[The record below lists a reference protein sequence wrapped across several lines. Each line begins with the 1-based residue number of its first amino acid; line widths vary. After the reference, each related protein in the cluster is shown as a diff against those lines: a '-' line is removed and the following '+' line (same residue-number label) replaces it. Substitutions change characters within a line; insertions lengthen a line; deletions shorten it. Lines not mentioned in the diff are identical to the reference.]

1 MVHLKSTLLCLFL
14 IFGSNIS
21 AQQLT
26 PQTIGNAG
34 NSSSNGNILLESSI
48 GGLLITTV
56 NTNNFMYTPG
66 FLQPY
71 AGVTNTTPVINNIN
85 PGSSAGIDNAGT
97 TFIKNNAM
105 LEFTVGEFAST
116 TFSKNTSMIT
126 QGILQ
131 PTFSLQA
138 PLPVLGLEFNAK
150 RINNSKVQ
158 LDWKTVQEI
167 DNKGFYVERKK
178 ETETNFTQL
187 HFVKSA
193 APNGYSSLP
202 LNYSHIDAND
212 FRGKTY
218 YRLKQED
225 LDGKFM
231 YSIVRLVNGNNGK
244 VISMKA
250 WPIPSTG
257 PVNISAEGIENDVLL
272 VFDNNGRLM
281 KQLPI
286 TAKTP
291 VQLSGL
297 APGSYIVKLSSHE
310 ELYQK
315 IIVQ

>member
-1 MVHLKSTLLCLFL
+1 MKYYIIVLLL
-14 IFGSNIS
+14 IVANHVKAQTITPAIINNSGTRGVANNIHFEFS
-21 AQQLT
+21 LGESFT
-26 PQTIGNAG
+26 TTIGNG
-34 NSSSNGNILLESSI
+34 
-48 GGLLITTV
+48 TV
-56 NTNNFMYTPG
+56 
-66 FLQPY
+66 
-71 AGVTNTTPVINNIN
+71 
-85 PGSSAGIDNAGT
+85 
-97 TFIKNNAM
+97 
-105 LEFTVGEFAST
+105 
-116 TFSKNTSMIT
+116 IT
-126 QGILQ
+126 QGLLQ
-131 PTFSLQA
+131 PITLAQA

-158 LDWKTVQEI
+158 LDWKTAQEI

-178 ETETNFTQL
+178 ENEINFTQL

-193 APNGYSSLP
+193 APNGNSSLP
-202 LNYSHIDAND
+202 LNYSHVDAND

-231 YSIVRLVNGNNGK
+231 YSIVRLINGNNGK

-257 PVNISAEGIENDVLL
+257 PVNISAEGIENDVVL

-281 KQLPI
+281 KQLTI
-286 TAKTP
+286 TAQTP
-291 VQLSGL
+291 VQLTGL
-297 APGSYIVKLSSHE
+297 APGTYIVKLGSQK

>member
-1 MVHLKSTLLCLFL
+1 MKYYIIILLV
-14 IFGSNIS
+14 IVSNHVK
-21 AQQLT
+21 AQTIVPAIINNSGTAGVAYNIHFEFNLGESFT
-26 PQTIGNAG
+26 TTIGNG
-34 NSSSNGNILLESSI
+34 
-48 GGLLITTV
+48 TV
-56 NTNNFMYTPG
+56 
-66 FLQPY
+66 
-71 AGVTNTTPVINNIN
+71 
-85 PGSSAGIDNAGT
+85 
-97 TFIKNNAM
+97 
-105 LEFTVGEFAST
+105 
-116 TFSKNTSMIT
+116 IT
-126 QGILQ
+126 QGLLQ
-131 PTFSLQA
+131 PITLTQA

-178 ETETNFTQL
+178 ENEINFTQL

-193 APNGYSSLP
+193 APNGNSSSP
-202 LNYSHIDAND
+202 LNYSHVDAND

-225 LDGKFM
+225 IDGKFM

-250 WPIPSTG
+250 WPIPSSG
-257 PVNISAEGIENDVLL
+257 PVNISAEGIETDVIL

-281 KQLPI
+281 KQLTI
-286 TAKTP
+286 TAQTP
-291 VQLSGL
+291 VQLTGL
-297 APGSYIVKLSSHE
+297 APGTYIVKLGSQK

>member
-1 MVHLKSTLLCLFL
+1 MKYYIIILLV
-14 IFGSNIS
+14 IVSNHVK
-21 AQQLT
+21 AQTIT
-26 PQTIGNAG
+26 PATINNSGTSGVVNNVYFEFNLGENFTTTIGNG
-34 NSSSNGNILLESSI
+34 
-48 GGLLITTV
+48 TV
-56 NTNNFMYTPG
+56 
-66 FLQPY
+66 
-71 AGVTNTTPVINNIN
+71 
-85 PGSSAGIDNAGT
+85 
-97 TFIKNNAM
+97 
-105 LEFTVGEFAST
+105 
-116 TFSKNTSMIT
+116 IT
-126 QGILQ
+126 QGLLQ
-131 PTFSLQA
+131 PITLTQG

-150 RINNSKVQ
+150 RINNNKVQ
-158 LDWKTVQEI
+158 LDWKTIQEI

-178 ETETNFTQL
+178 ESEVNFTQL

-193 APNGYSSLP
+193 AANGNSSLP
-202 LNYSHIDAND
+202 LNYSHIDTNS

-257 PVNISAEGIENDVLL
+257 PVNISAEGIEDDAVL
-272 VFDNNGRLM
+272 VYDSNGRLI
-281 KQLPI
+281 KQLTI

-291 VQLSGL
+291 VQITGL
-297 APGSYIVKLSSHE
+297 MPGSYIVKLGSQK

>member
-1 MVHLKSTLLCLFL
+1 MKSTFLSATLLVMIVFSKAQTIQPTVLNSS
-14 IFGSNIS
+14 GSSGIANNIHFEFNLGES
-21 AQQLT
+21 FT
-26 PQTIGNAG
+26 TTIGN
-34 NSSSNGNILLESSI
+34 
-48 GGLLITTV
+48 
-56 NTNNFMYTPG
+56 
-66 FLQPY
+66 
-71 AGVTNTTPVINNIN
+71 
-85 PGSSAGIDNAGT
+85 GT
-97 TFIKNNAM
+97 F
-105 LEFTVGEFAST
+105 
-116 TFSKNTSMIT
+116 IT
-126 QGILQ
+126 QGLLQ
-131 PTFSLQA
+131 PITLAQA

-167 DNKGFYVERKK
+167 DNKGFYVEWKK
-178 ETETNFTQL
+178 ENEINFTQL

-193 APNGYSSLP
+193 APNGNSSSP
-202 LNYSHIDAND
+202 LNYSHVDAND

-225 LDGKFM
+225 IDGKFM

-257 PVNISAEGIENDVLL
+257 PVNISADGIENDVLF

-281 KQLPI
+281 KQLTI
-286 TAKTP
+286 TAQTP
-291 VQLSGL
+291 VQLTGL
-297 APGSYIVKLSSHE
+297 APGTYIVKLGSQK

>member
-1 MVHLKSTLLCLFL
+1 MKQLQILLILLFQITIL
-14 IFGSNIS
+14 S
-21 AQQLT
+21 AQTITGSVTNSSGSSGTVNNIHFEFNLGET
-26 PQTIGNAG
+26 FTTTIGN
-34 NSSSNGNILLESSI
+34 E
-48 GGLLITTV
+48 TV
-56 NTNNFMYTPG
+56 
-66 FLQPY
+66 
-71 AGVTNTTPVINNIN
+71 
-85 PGSSAGIDNAGT
+85 
-97 TFIKNNAM
+97 
-105 LEFTVGEFAST
+105 
-116 TFSKNTSMIT
+116 IT
-126 QGILQ
+126 QGLLQ
-131 PTFSLQA
+131 PITLMQG

-150 RINNSKVQ
+150 RINNNKVQ
-158 LDWKTVQEI
+158 LDWKTAQEI

-178 ETETNFTQL
+178 EGEINFTQL

-193 APNGYSSLP
+193 APNGNSSLP
-202 LNYSHIDAND
+202 LNYSHIDTNS

-257 PVNISAEGIENDVLL
+257 LVNITAEGIENDALL
-272 VFDNNGRLM
+272 VFDNNGRLI
-281 KQLPI
+281 KQLTI

-291 VQLSGL
+291 VQLTGL
-297 APGSYIVKLSSHE
+297 APGTYIVKLGSQK

>member
-1 MVHLKSTLLCLFL
+1 MKSTFLSATLLVMIVFSKAQTIQPTVLNSS
-14 IFGSNIS
+14 GTSGTVNNIHFEFS
-21 AQQLT
+21 LGESFT
-26 PQTIGNAG
+26 TTIGNG
-34 NSSSNGNILLESSI
+34 
-48 GGLLITTV
+48 TV
-56 NTNNFMYTPG
+56 
-66 FLQPY
+66 
-71 AGVTNTTPVINNIN
+71 
-85 PGSSAGIDNAGT
+85 
-97 TFIKNNAM
+97 
-105 LEFTVGEFAST
+105 
-116 TFSKNTSMIT
+116 IT
-126 QGILQ
+126 QGLLQ
-131 PTFSLQA
+131 PITLAQA

-178 ETETNFTQL
+178 ENEINFTQL

-193 APNGYSSLP
+193 APNGNSSLP
-202 LNYSHIDAND
+202 LNYSHVDAND

-244 VISMKA
+244 AISMKA

-281 KQLPI
+281 KQLTI
-286 TAKTP
+286 TAKTL
-291 VQLSGL
+291 VQLTGL
-297 APGSYIVKLSSHE
+297 LPGTYIVKLGSQK

>member
-1 MVHLKSTLLCLFL
+1 MKQLFCFITLLLYASFSDAQIL
-14 IFGSNIS
+14 SPLVTNSSGSAGTVNNIHFEFS
-21 AQQLT
+21 LGESFT
-26 PQTIGNAG
+26 TTIGNG
-34 NSSSNGNILLESSI
+34 
-48 GGLLITTV
+48 TV
-56 NTNNFMYTPG
+56 
-66 FLQPY
+66 
-71 AGVTNTTPVINNIN
+71 
-85 PGSSAGIDNAGT
+85 
-97 TFIKNNAM
+97 
-105 LEFTVGEFAST
+105 
-116 TFSKNTSMIT
+116 IT
-126 QGILQ
+126 QGLLQ
-131 PTFSLQA
+131 PITLTQG

-178 ETETNFTQL
+178 ENDINFTQL

-193 APNGYSSLP
+193 APNSNSSLP
-202 LNYSHIDAND
+202 LNYVHVDAND
-212 FRGKTY
+212 FSGKTY

-257 PVNISAEGIENDVLL
+257 PVNISAEGIEKDILL

-286 TAKTP
+286 ASTTP
-291 VQLSGL
+291 VQLTGL
-297 APGSYIVKLSSHE
+297 APGTYIVKLGSQK
-310 ELYQK
+310 ELFQK
-315 IIVQ
+315 IIIQ